1 MSTRL
6 DQFLVDK
13 GWFESRAKA
22 SAAIKAGLVCV
33 NGLTAQK
40 AASKVSDSC
49 QIEAQPE
56 HPWVS
61 RAGLKLDHAIAQ
73 FNIEVTQRFC
83 LDVGASTGG
92 FSQVL
97 LSHGAAKVYAVDVGQ
112 NQLHADLRYN
122 PRVVSME
129 KTDARTLQ
137 PDQFDPLPDL
147 LVCDASFISATKVL
161 AKPMSLMS
169 AGSDML
175 TLVKPQFEVGRE
187 NIGKGGVVRDAVIA
201 LQALRDIESWVHT
214 QGWEVRQSDTSPV
227 TGGDGNT
234 EFLLHATKVHA
245 DKVHTEKLNAIKK

>member
-1 MSTRL
+1 MSMRL
-6 DQFLVDK
+6 DQFLVDN

-22 SAAIKAGLVCV
+22 SAAIKAGLVSV
-33 NGLTAQK
+33 NGLTATK
-40 AASKVSDSC
+40 AASKVSNSC

-61 RAGLKLDHAIAQ
+61 RAGIKLDHAIVR
-73 FNIEVTQRFC
+73 FKIEVADRFC

-97 LSHGAAKVYAVDVGQ
+97 LSHGAARVYAVDVGQ
-112 NQLHADLRYN
+112 KQLHAALQNN
-122 PRVVSME
+122 PRIASME

-137 PDQFDPLPDL
+137 SSQFDPIPDL
-147 LVCDASFISATKVL
+147 LVCDASFISATKILVT
-161 AKPMSLMS
+161 PMSIMPVG
-169 AGSDML
+169 ADMI

-187 NIGKGGVVRDAVIA
+187 NIGKGGVVRDASIA
-201 LQALRDIESWVHT
+201 LQALRNIESWVHT

-234 EFLLHATKVHA
+234 EFLLHATKVH
-245 DKVHTEKLNAIKK
+245 TEKLNAVKK